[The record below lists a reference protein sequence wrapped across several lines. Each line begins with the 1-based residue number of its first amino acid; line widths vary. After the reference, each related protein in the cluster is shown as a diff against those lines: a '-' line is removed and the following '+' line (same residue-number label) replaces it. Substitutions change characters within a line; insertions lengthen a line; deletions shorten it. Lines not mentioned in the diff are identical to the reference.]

1 MNVTDISQRGGYYFT
16 PDIGIFV
23 RDKTYVQFG
32 LDSTRAA
39 IVKSTNAEKL
49 VNAIRAAQ
57 HDPPKSRY
65 VWERLFSSS
74 GMTLLAAR
82 SLFHDLVDYGI
93 LRAERDKKRLV
104 VLGTSPL
111 AKSIRDMCDARG
123 LGVRQPLNWENL
135 HIYLSTMEPGTVV
148 LVVDQ
153 LHNTPLIAR
162 ALHELHPTCSWVP
175 LSIIDS
181 RGFIGPLHIR
191 GSGPCPMCF
200 ELRRAELDPRW
211 AVLTRQ
217 LKEVAINPDP
227 QVIASVTAKTAV
239 IVDWLVGREFP
250 PGTPK
255 PGAFYAGDF
264 FDVDVY
270 GTSTKRALGQHPQCP
285 ECFIAQTG

>member
-148 LVVDQ
+148 LVVED
-153 LHNTPLIAR
+153 R
-162 ALHELHPTCSWVP
+162 
-175 LSIIDS
+175 
-181 RGFIGPLHIR
+181 
-191 GSGPCPMCF
+191 
-200 ELRRAELDPRW
+200 
-211 AVLTRQ
+211 
-217 LKEVAINPDP
+217 K
-227 QVIASVTAKTAV
+227 SVV
-239 IVDWLVGREFP
+239 
-250 PGTPK
+250 
-255 PGAFYAGDF
+255 
-264 FDVDVY
+264 
-270 GTSTKRALGQHPQCP
+270 
-285 ECFIAQTG
+285 